1 MKNNRGKNRVIFD
14 YLSNN
19 REMVIQFDKKQLINS
34 WNQKK
39 KTTTTKPI
47 KKNQVS
53 NIFRKYR
60 ILILDN
66 ISLRR
71 KISDC

>member
-19 REMVIQFDKKQLINS
+19 TEIVIQFDKKLINS

-39 KTTTTKPI
+39 QQNQY
-47 KKNQVS
+47 KKNWYQK
-53 NIFRKYR
+53 FLEKYQ
-60 ILILDN
+60 ILKLEN
-66 ISLRR
+66 IS
-71 KISDC
+71 

>member
-14 YLSNN
+14 YFSNN

-39 KTTTTKPI
+39 TTTTKPI
-47 KKNQVS
+47 KKTQVS
-53 NIFRKYR
+53 NI
-60 ILILDN
+60 L
-66 ISLRR
+66 R
-71 KISDC
+71 KISDIKIR